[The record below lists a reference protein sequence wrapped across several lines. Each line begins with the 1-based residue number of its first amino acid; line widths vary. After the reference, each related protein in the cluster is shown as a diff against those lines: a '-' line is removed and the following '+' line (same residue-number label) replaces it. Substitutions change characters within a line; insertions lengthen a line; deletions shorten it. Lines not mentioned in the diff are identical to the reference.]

1 MSDELETMQS
11 EPISNEPV
19 QPEAPAETQPAETTA
34 AETQP
39 AETTAAAP
47 AVREENGRVAAFKGD
62 SEKAYFISNT
72 RISDLPMHDAEL
84 LRRGITVDDEEK
96 LKELTEEYC
105 S

>member
-1 MSDELETMQS
+1 MKYLMSFTGSFVIVCLILSAMYSPDAEHNEKAEAVSQS
-11 EPISNEPV
+11 
-19 QPEAPAETQPAETTA
+19 QATY
-34 AETQP
+34 
-39 AETTAAAP
+39 
-47 AVREENGRVAAFKGD
+47 RLGEENGRVAAFKGD
-62 SEKAYFISNT
+62 SKKAYFISNT